1 MPFLSKSVLY
11 SCRSEKSEIFWEI
24 VLVTLN
30 ECPSLIGVAR
40 CNWSG
45 FFVGQ
50 FHLKRWAVIGK
61 KELRGVIRTFHIHV
75 IARAFLFLPEA
86 IFMLLRRLIRR
97 KYTASQ

>member
-1 MPFLSKSVLY
+1 MLAVLSKSVLY
-11 SCRSEKSEIFWEI
+11 SDRSEKSEIFWEI

-30 ECPSLIGVAR
+30 DSPAYVV
-40 CNWSG
+40 G

-75 IARAFLFLPEA
+75 IANRGAV
-86 IFMLLRRLIRR
+86 
-97 KYTASQ
+97 KQSQL